1 VAAEN
6 LGENGEDV
14 GAAADNIA
22 DSATCKNDQ
31 KSNKSNSSAED
42 LASDIAKLALADDE

>member
-14 GAAADNIA
+14 GAAADNIGD
-22 DSATCKNDQ
+22 DSNDQ